1 MSIEDKNIIFELVM
15 QEMAKIVY
23 DRLLSLYES
32 VDEDNVQDEGF
43 SLKPIN

>member
-1 MSIEDKNIIFELVM
+1 MSPKDKDIIFELVM

-43 SLKPIN
+43 SFNKDK

>member
-1 MSIEDKNIIFELVM
+1 MSSEDKDIIFELVM

>member
-1 MSIEDKNIIFELVM
+1 MSPKDKDIIFELVM

-43 SLKPIN
+43 SLNKDK